1 MNKLIEIRSLSAG
14 YGEDLILKNISLDV
28 NGNDFIGVIGPNGGG
43 KTTLLKVILGLL
55 KPAHGS
61 LKIYNTGENPH
72 FFGYLPQVSNIDKRF
87 PISVKEVVMSG
98 LFPFKKEA
106 KDYKATA
113 TSRAMEMLDVAG
125 VKHLADHVI
134 GELSGGQMQR
144 VLLARAVVA
153 SPNLLILDEPDTF
166 VDNNFERDLYELL
179 KELNKNMAILMVSH
193 DLGIISSYVKT
204 LACVNR
210 GLHYHPS
217 NVISKEVLDSYNC
230 PIDLITHGDLP
241 HRVLIDHAHE
251 EEHGHNHKH

>member
-1 MNKLIEIRSLSAG
+1 MNKLLEIRALSAG
-14 YGEDLILKNISLDV
+14 YGEDLILRNISLDV
-28 NGNDFIGVIGPNGGG
+28 FGNDFIGVIGPNGGG
-43 KTTLLKVILGLL
+43 KTTLLKVILGLI
-55 KPAHGS
+55 KPAHGG
-61 LKIYNTGENPH
+61 LKIFNNNENPH

-87 PISVKEVVMSG
+87 PISVKEVVISG
-98 LFPFKKEA
+98 LFPLKKGS
-106 KDYKATA
+106 KDYRNEALKRT
-113 TSRAMEMLDVAG
+113 MEMLEITG
-125 VKHLADHVI
+125 VRHLADSVI

-153 SPNLLILDEPDTF
+153 SPCLLILDEPDTF

-179 KELNKNMAILMVSH
+179 KELNSHMAILMVSH

-241 HRVLIDHAHE
+241 HRVLIDHDHE
-251 EEHGHNHKH
+251 HNHNH